1 MTFDPTRD
9 NRTHAGPIH
18 SLHTPIMKETYRPSR
33 IQIHALNFVSI
44 RSILRMLSATLQTQI
59 TQWLRH
65 RDEPKIT
72 QCRDR
77 KGNLYYQ
84 VYDPTTHRSA
94 SFGSES
100 EVRWWLE
107 QRYSQ

>member
-1 MTFDPTRD
+1 
-9 NRTHAGPIH
+9 
-18 SLHTPIMKETYRPSR
+18 MKETYRPSCS
-33 IQIHALNFVSI
+33 QIHAFNFARI
-44 RSILRMLSATLQTQI
+44 RSILRMLFGTLQKRMS
-59 TQWLRH
+59 QWLRH

-77 KGNLYYQ
+77 QGNLYYQ
-84 VYDPTTHRSA
+84 VYDPVTNRSD

-107 QRYSQ
+107 QRYLQ